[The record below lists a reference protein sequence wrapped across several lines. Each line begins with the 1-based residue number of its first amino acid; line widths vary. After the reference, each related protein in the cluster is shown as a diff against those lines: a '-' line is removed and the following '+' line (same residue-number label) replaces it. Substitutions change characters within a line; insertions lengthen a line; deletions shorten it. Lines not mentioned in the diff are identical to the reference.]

1 VIMLCR
7 NKAKMLQAKRSI
19 MIDTSGR
26 AKVTCILAD
35 LKSFSSVREAAS
47 EVRSK
52 TKSIHILILNAGIVS
67 TDLELIDGI
76 ESIQVFMI

>member
-1 VIMLCR
+1 VIMLDKE
-7 NKAKMLQAKRSI
+7 NMLNAKRSI

-52 TKSIHILILNAGIVS
+52 TKSIDVLILNAGIAV

-76 ESIQVFMI
+76 ESIQVFIL

>member
-1 VIMLCR
+1 MLDKE
-7 NKAKMLQAKRSI
+7 NMLNAKRSI

-52 TKSIHILILNAGIVS
+52 TKSIDVLILNAGIAV

-76 ESIQVFMI
+76 ESIQVFIL